1 MAFMTWND
9 EFGVG
14 VGQFDEDHKKLVH
27 MINELYDNISAGSA
41 KETLGRF
48 SDVLIEH
55 TVEHFG
61 HEEKYFDEVNYPR
74 AAQHRAMHEHIKK
87 RVLEFR
93 SEIDGKDS
101 TLLAFEM
108 LRFLRESLGHHI
120 NGEDKKY
127 GAFLNTKGI
136 T

>member
-9 EFGVG
+9 AFSVG
-14 VGQFDEDHKKLVH
+14 VTQFDEDHKKLVA
-27 MINELYDNISAGSA
+27 MINELHATLCTGSER
-41 KETLGRF
+41 ETLGGF
-48 SDVLIEH
+48 SDALIEH
-55 TVEHFG
+55 TVVHFG
-61 HEEKYFDEVNYPR
+61 HEEKYFDDVGYPR

-87 RVLEFR
+87 RVLQFR
-93 SEIDGKDS
+93 SEIDSKDS

-108 LRFLRESLGHHI
+108 LEFLKESLAHHI

-127 GAFLNTKGI
+127 GAYLNTKGI